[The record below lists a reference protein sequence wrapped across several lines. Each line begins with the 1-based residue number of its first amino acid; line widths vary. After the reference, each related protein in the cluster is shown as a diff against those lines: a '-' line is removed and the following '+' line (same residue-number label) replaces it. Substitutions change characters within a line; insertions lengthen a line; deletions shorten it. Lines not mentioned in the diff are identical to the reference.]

1 MSFGSPVFFHLLSMG
16 LFSSVNTAH
25 PDPHGKTPSDAERK
39 AKVRR
44 IESDLS
50 ILSSD
55 RLKLVRRKTDR
66 DLELRKL
73 KEQRR
78 RLDVEIETAEAQA
91 KKDDVELRTVE
102 ENIRLAK
109 KRLSTL

>member
-1 MSFGSPVFFHLLSMG
+1 MSFGSPIFFYLLSMG
-16 LFSSVNTAH
+16 LFSPVNIAH
-25 PDPHGKTPSDAERK
+25 PDPHGKTLSDAERK
-39 AKVRR
+39 VKVRR